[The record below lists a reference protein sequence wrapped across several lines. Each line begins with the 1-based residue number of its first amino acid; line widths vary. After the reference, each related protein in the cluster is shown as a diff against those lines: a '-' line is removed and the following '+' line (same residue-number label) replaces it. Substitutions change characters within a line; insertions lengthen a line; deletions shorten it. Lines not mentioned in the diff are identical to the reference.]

1 MVGQVTAIFPQ
12 PPLSVPRVLDRISS
26 KHGCELQDFHCG
38 REYEL
43 QSLKTSRQS
52 QDASFKT
59 SIARADTSF
68 RASKLPGLKART
80 RASRL
85 QDTDASFRV
94 ARLQAVCGTCLPQ
107 LSKNCD
113 AFRGCD
119 WNVFTTWNCL
129 QQLLKAIFAN
139 RWVRP
144 HVCT

>member
-1 MVGQVTAIFPQ
+1 MRASEPELQDFKTSRLEGTDASFKTSRHRCELQSQSFKTSRLQDFKAC
-12 PPLSVPRVLDRISS
+12 
-26 KHGCELQDFHCG
+26 KHGCELQDFKASKYKC
-38 REYEL
+38 EL
-43 QSLKTSRQS
+43 Q
-52 QDASFKT
+52 
-59 SIARADTSF
+59 
-68 RASKLPGLKART
+68 GLKARM
-80 RASRL
+80 RASKL

-129 QQLLKAIFAN
+129 QQ
-139 RWVRP
+139 RWILP